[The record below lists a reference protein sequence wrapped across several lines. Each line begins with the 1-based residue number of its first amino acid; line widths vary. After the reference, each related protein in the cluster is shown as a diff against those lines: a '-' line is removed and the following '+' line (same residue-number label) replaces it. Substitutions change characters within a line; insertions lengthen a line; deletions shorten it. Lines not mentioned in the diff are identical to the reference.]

1 MYSQFSVVRKLDHDI
16 LIANYHNQRQ
26 EVSNAG
32 VNTGIR
38 DSIRD
43 IQISIMSIL

>member
-26 EVSNAG
+26 GVSNAG
-32 VNTGIR
+32 VNIGIR
-38 DSIRD
+38 DLIRD
-43 IQISIMSIL
+43 IQICIISIL